1 MKAYV
6 HARLGAEERLL
17 LDRLTRS
24 TGRTESEI
32 LRRGLQLVAAEEA
45 RHPSALEIAGK
56 SVGRFRKGPADLSVD
71 KRHLERFG
79 K

>member
-6 HARLGAEERLL
+6 HARLREEDRRLL
-17 LDRLTRS
+17 EQLKRA

-32 LRRGLQLVAAEEA
+32 LRMGLQLVAEGQA
-45 RHPSALEIAGK
+45 RRPSALDIAGR
-56 SVGRFRKGPADLSVD
+56 SVGRFRKGPKDLSTNP
-71 KRHLERFG
+71 KHLDGFG